1 MYVVFLGECSNYN
14 FRKGTTWDFEEHM
27 VCFVIVD
34 FVFSSILFEFCF
46 QSIIKMIMV
55 QIGVLNI
62 FIIYYSLFVY
72 SFIVVYILFF
82 KENMLVEKFELTK

>member
-1 MYVVFLGECSNYN
+1 
-14 FRKGTTWDFEEHM
+14 M

-34 FVFSSILFEFCF
+34 FVFSSTLFEFCF

-62 FIIYYSLFVY
+62 FIIYYSLFVC
-72 SFIVVYILFF
+72 SFIVVHIFLFF
-82 KENMLVEKFELTK
+82 NENMLVQNFELTK